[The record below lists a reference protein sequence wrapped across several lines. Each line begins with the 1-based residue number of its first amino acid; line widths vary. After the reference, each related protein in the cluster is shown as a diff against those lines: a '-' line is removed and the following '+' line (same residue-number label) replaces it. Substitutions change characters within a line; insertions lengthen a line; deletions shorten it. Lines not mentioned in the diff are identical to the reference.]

1 MVSEWIAIYMDMY
14 GNAEIDEDFVYNDD
28 MNTFIETKR
37 VIGNN
42 PGGLFSAW
50 YMVFFVKGNDEMG
63 ELTTLPNIAAKL
75 EGQLADVGITTIE
88 QLKEIGS
95 REAWL
100 RILAVDPSA
109 CIMRLSSLEGA
120 IQGVRWHY
128 LDEDTKTS
136 LRSFYKKYKG

>member
-1 MVSEWIAIYMDMY
+1 
-14 GNAEIDEDFVYNDD
+14 
-28 MNTFIETKR
+28 
-37 VIGNN
+37 
-42 PGGLFSAW
+42 
-50 YMVFFVKGNDEMG
+50 MG

-88 QLKEIGS
+88 QLRDTGS

-100 RILAVDPSA
+100 RILARDSSA

-128 LDEDTKTS
+128 LDDDTKAS
-136 LRSFYKKYKG
+136 LRDFYTANKG